1 MSQSIKTIFT
11 LSLLLN
17 LILVGVSVGCLWK
30 RHDHKMPFSEASE
43 QTRAEFRAAFEGNR
57 DSMRADIDSI
67 RASRASLES
76 IIAAEPF
83 DRAAYDAEVKDVLSI
98 RDKMGQR
105 RAGIL
110 GDVLEKLPASERA
123 LIAKKIS
130 SKLADDRPRHG
141 GKGRGPTPPDA
152 PKN

>member
-1 MSQSIKTIFT
+1 MSKSIKIIFT

-30 RHDHKMPFSEASE
+30 RHDHKMPFAESSEE
-43 QTRAEFRAAFEGNR
+43 TRAQFKAAFEGNR
-57 DSMRADIDSI
+57 EAMRADIDTI
-67 RASRASLES
+67 RSSRATLEN

-83 DRAAYDAEVKDVLSI
+83 DRAAYDTEVKKVLSV
-98 RDKMGQR
+98 RDRMGQR
-105 RAGIL
+105 RSEIL
-110 GDVLEKLPASERA
+110 GDVLEKLPAEERA
-123 LIAKKIS
+123 QIAKKIS

-141 GKGRGPTPPDA
+141 GKGRGPQPPEQ